1 MLARWIAA
9 CRARLS
15 ALFGRRRFEADLDE
29 ELQFHLDEAAARNVR
44 RGLSWEDARRAAAR
58 QLGDVALTKEAVRD
72 ESGARAF
79 QDLGRDLWHALRHL
93 RRMPAFAVTAIA
105 TIAVCVA
112 TSTAVFSVVSAV
124 LWAPLPYPEAGR
136 LVRLYNSYPN
146 VGFLRTGTSVPE
158 WFDRRERATT
168 LTDLAL
174 YRQESN
180 TITTAEGGRHAF
192 ALRVTPSFFTLLGAT
207 PALGRLFD
215 DVAADTAGPPPL
227 VVGHDLWQ
235 SAFGGRPDAIN
246 SIVVMDGTRYA
257 LIGVLPAHFRWPT
270 WDAQVFTALRF
281 GARDREVQAR
291 NTDEFEMLARLAPGA
306 TVEAATQEV
315 NAINAAVLETYPA
328 DRARLIRGTGYTTV
342 VRPYLD
348 DLVRDV
354 RQPMALLWMAALLV
368 LAIGATNVTA
378 LFLLRAHARL
388 REVHLRLAL
397 GASRFRILR
406 QWLVESGL
414 VAAAGGAVG
423 LAGAVAALRL
433 LGAFEVYEIPRVR
446 DVSIGGPVW
455 LWTVAVVVIVG
466 ALAGSLPAWSAVRR
480 RGDLTRE
487 PSRTTTARPTWPQRA
502 LVTSQIAFALTLAI
516 TAGLLVASLRNLNAV
531 QPGFTAE
538 GVSLAALIL
547 PGERYPTGAAR
558 VDATARLLAAIEAVP
573 GVDRAAIASQLP
585 FSGGDG
591 RTGLAPEGASQPVGR
606 SMAVPFHTIV
616 SAGYF
621 ETMAI
626 RLRAGRVFTD
636 ADRLGG
642 PRVAIIDRA
651 LEQRYWPDGALNRR
665 FWFGATQG
673 PAKEAVTIV
682 GVVDSVLQ
690 NSLRERESAGA
701 IYSFSAQ
708 NPPGFFR
715 LAVRFDGP
723 AEWPKV
729 REQIAAVDRAL
740 VPFWR
745 ESLSDSVNAS
755 LLFQRGPMQLVGAF
769 SVVGLFLG
777 ALGVYG
783 VLAHEFGAR
792 RREIAVR
799 LAIGGSHRGILA
811 LLWRRWSVLVV
822 PGIAAGVAGA
832 LATSRLVESLLFET
846 GLTDPMVIVAAV
858 GVLVVSAAVAAV
870 APARRALAVDPALT
884 LRQE

>member
-15 ALFGRRRFEADLDE
+15 ALTGRRRFEAELDE
-29 ELQFHLDEAAARNVR
+29 ELQFHLESATARHVR
-44 RGLSWEDARRAAAR
+44 RGLSWEDARRAAAM
-58 QLGDVALTKEAVRD
+58 QLGDVRLTKEAVRD

-79 QDLGRDLWHALRHL
+79 QDLERDFGQALRHL
-93 RRMPAFAVTAIA
+93 RRSPTFAVTAIT
-105 TIAVCVA
+105 TIAACVA

-124 LWAPLPYPEAGR
+124 VWAPLPYPDAGR

-180 TITTAEGGRHAF
+180 TITSAAGGRHAF
-192 ALRVTPSFFTLLGAT
+192 ALRVTPSFFTLLRAT

-215 DVAADTAGPPPL
+215 EAAADTAGAPPL
-227 VVGHDLWQ
+227 VIGHDLWQ
-235 SAFGGRPDAIN
+235 SAFAGRSDVLN
-246 SIVVMDGTRYA
+246 SIVLMDGTRYV
-257 LIGVLPAHFRWPT
+257 LTGVLPADFRWPT

-281 GARDREVQAR
+281 TARDRGIQAR
-291 NTDEFEMLARLAPGA
+291 NTDTFEMLGRLAPGA
-306 TVEAATQEV
+306 TVDAAAREV
-315 NAINAAVLETYPA
+315 NAINAAALETYPA
-328 DRARLIRGTGYTTV
+328 DRARTIRSTGYTTV
-342 VRPYLD
+342 VRPYLE

-368 LAIGATNVTA
+368 LVIGATNVTA
-378 LFLLRAHARL
+378 LFLLRAHARH

-397 GASRFRILR
+397 GASRFRIIR
-406 QWLVESGL
+406 EWLAESGL

-423 LAGAVAALRL
+423 LMGAVAALRL
-433 LGAFEVYEIPRVR
+433 LEAFEVYQIPRVR
-446 DVSIGGPVW
+446 EVSIGGPVW
-455 LWTVAVVVIVG
+455 LWTIAVVVIVG
-466 ALAGSLPAWSAVRR
+466 ALAGVLPAWSAVRR
-480 RGDLTRE
+480 RANLTRE
-487 PSRTTTARPTWPQRA
+487 SARTTTAVPTWPQRV

-531 QPGFTAE
+531 PPGFTAE

-547 PGERYPTGAAR
+547 PGERYPTAAAR
-558 VDATARLLAAIEAVP
+558 VDAFSRLLTAIESVP
-573 GVDRAAIASQLP
+573 EVERAAIASQLP

-591 RTGLAPEGASQPVGR
+591 RTGLVPEGMGQPAG
-606 SMAVPFHTIV
+606 SAMSVPFHTIV

-626 RLRAGRVFTD
+626 RLRAGRFF
-636 ADRLGG
+636 AEPDRLGG

-673 PAKEAVTIV
+673 PADNAVTIV

-701 IYSFSAQ
+701 IYSFSTQ

-723 AEWPKV
+723 AEWSKV
-729 REQIAAVDRAL
+729 REQIGTVDRTL

-769 SVVGLFLG
+769 SIVGLFLG

-822 PGIAAGVAGA
+822 PGIAGGVAGA

-858 GVLVVSAAVAAV
+858 GVLVASAAVAAV